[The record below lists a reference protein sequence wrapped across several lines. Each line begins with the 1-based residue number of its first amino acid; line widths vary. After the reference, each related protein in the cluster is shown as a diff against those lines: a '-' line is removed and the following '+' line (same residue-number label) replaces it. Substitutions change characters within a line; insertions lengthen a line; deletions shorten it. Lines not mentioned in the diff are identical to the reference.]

1 MNKLPSVH
9 GFTASEQL
17 GGFYL
22 NVARGNT
29 EEFEGTYIFI
39 YLGEIP
45 RVEWVGHVIV
55 CFMPQETIEQRDP
68 VFDSITHSIIKYRLR

>member
-1 MNKLPSVH
+1 MNKLLSVH

-22 NVARGNT
+22 NVVRGNT

-45 RVEWVGHVIV
+45 RVEWAGRSCDCMFHA
-55 CFMPQETIEQRDP
+55 
-68 VFDSITHSIIKYRLR
+68 SGNH

>member
-1 MNKLPSVH
+1 MDKLLSVH

-22 NVARGNT
+22 NVVRGNT

-39 YLGEIP
+39 YLGGNSKS
-45 RVEWVGHVIV
+45 RMGRSCDCMFHA
-55 CFMPQETIEQRDP
+55 
-68 VFDSITHSIIKYRLR
+68 SGNH